1 MNRKGIGRKYFYL
14 FLAVSFIFCNTQ
26 TVSAVDFKQ
35 FSADMI
41 SRTAGQTEKGKIFV
55 SGDKMRTEMA
65 GTIMIMRMDKNISW
79 IVMPSERLYMEQRI
93 NRDMVPKTSK
103 EVEGEIE
110 RVSLGKEKING
121 MAAEKF
127 KVTYMQNKN
136 RLSMYQWL
144 VDSGFPVKTEAVD
157 GSWSVEYQNLSF
169 QANPDSL
176 FEVPAGYQKASMPFG
191 QGSGM
196 PSLDDIMSQVNKL
209 KEE

>member
-1 MNRKGIGRKYFYL
+1 MNRKGIGRKYLYPL
-14 FLAVSFIFCNTQ
+14 LAVSFIFCNTQ
-26 TVSAVDFKQ
+26 TAPAADYKQ

-41 SRTAGQTEKGKIFV
+41 SRTVGQTEKGKIFV

-79 IVMPSERLYMEQRI
+79 IVMPSQRMYMEQRI
-93 NRDMVPKTSK
+93 NQDMVPKTSK
-103 EVEGEIE
+103 EVEGEVE

-127 KVTYMQNKN
+127 QVTYIQKKN
-136 RLSMYQWL
+136 RVSMYQWL
-144 VDSGFPVKTEAVD
+144 IDSGFPVKTEAVD

-169 QANPDSL
+169 KANPDSL

-196 PSLDDIMSQVNKL
+196 PSLDDIMSEVSKI
-209 KEE
+209 KDE